1 MALQFRRGTAADVA
15 SESFVPLIG
24 EPVFLT
30 DEQKLYIG
38 DGLTQGGI
46 SLSGAT
52 DLSGL
57 TSVELISESTS
68 TIASYEVTSNVAT
81 VSLTLSHNYYNGLQ
95 VVIANSPVTALNGT
109 HTITAVPTASQFSF
123 ALTNADVA
131 NTSTSGSVTPIVAD
145 GSVLA
150 WDATNSQWEDLY
162 LGLNELSD
170 VDLTTAPTSGQILSF
185 NGTNFVPD
193 DFEIVNDTTPQLG
206 GSLDVNGNDLVST
219 TNGDIGIAPD
229 GTGKLTVKGN
239 TTGGSGQIALNCEQ
253 NSHAV
258 VIQGPAHAAAADY
271 TLTLPTGTGSAGQAL
286 TTNGSGTLSWADAAP
301 IALHTTFVFTNNQVV
316 PTGTIANSN
325 NVGQNF
331 GAWTEID
338 DAYNSG
344 PSSSTYNP
352 TLTGVT
358 FDSTN
363 GHFQG
368 FAVGR
373 YLVTCEISIAFD
385 NVTATS
391 ASRLISFLVGT
402 DASNNF
408 TYISGLHYYG
418 VLPYTSYGSTSHTY
432 SATMNMFVV
441 FENSTPANNL
451 LRVFVDQDMSPS
463 FYVETGN
470 LNIIKVADI

>member
-1 MALQFRRGTAADVA
+1 VALQFRRGTAADVA

-68 TIASYEVTSNVAT
+68 TIASYEVTSSVAT
-81 VSLTLSHNYYNGLQ
+81 VSFTLSHNYYNGLQ
-95 VVIANSPVTALNGT
+95 ITIADSPVTALNGT
-109 HTITAVPTASQFSF
+109 HTITATPTANQISF
-123 ALTNADVA
+123 ALTTADVA

-206 GSLDVNGNDLVST
+206 GSLDVNGNDLVSA

-239 TTGGSGQIALNCEQ
+239 ATGGSGQIALNCEQ
-253 NSHAV
+253 NTHAV

-301 IALHTTFVFTNNQVV
+301 SALHTAFIFSNNQVV
-316 PTGTIANSN
+316 PAGTIASSLRL
-325 NVGQNF
+325 GQNY
-331 GAWTEID
+331 GTWTEQD
-338 DAYNSG
+338 DTYAFG
-344 PSSSTYNP
+344 PSSATYNP
-352 TLTGVT
+352 TLTGIT
-358 FDSTN
+358 FDAAN
-363 GHFQG
+363 GHFEG

-373 YLVTCEISIAFD
+373 YQVTCDINFEIN
-385 NVTATS
+385 NVTPTFGS
-391 ASRLISFLVGT
+391 NLISALV
-402 DASNNF
+402 ASNPSATF
-408 TYISGLHYYG
+408 TYASPLHHYG
-418 VLPYTSYGSTSHTY
+418 VLPYASYGSAAHSFSITL
-432 SATMNMFVV
+432 NLFIV
-441 FENSTPANNL
+441 FEDATPANNEL
-451 LRVFVDQDMSPS
+451 EVFLDQDVGPS
-463 FYVETGN
+463 FYVTDAN
-470 LNIIKVADI
+470 LIIVKVADI